1 MTPITLYFCIFTV
14 MIGYGATLTV
24 LPFSIERMAL
34 GLGAS
39 SAEASFQVGII
50 TGVFALTQFFF
61 APLWG
66 RFSDRWGRR
75 PPFLIG
81 LSGYALAML
90 LFGSFFCGRF
100 ALPCG
105 IGDRVAV
112 FA

>member
-14 MIGYGATLTV
+14 MIGNGATLTV

-39 SAEASFQVGII
+39 SAEASFQVGMI
-50 TGVFALTQFFF
+50 TGIF

-90 LFGSFFCGRF
+90 LFGLGTNLVMLYAGLHWAPSYLKPIF
-100 ALPCG
+100 
-105 IGDRVAV
+105 I
-112 FA
+112 